1 MKVLLVEDDQAVAD
15 LIEATLKANR
25 CAMDRATDGEM
36 GLEMLA
42 QWEYDVIL
50 LDVMLPRL
58 DGFSL
63 CRQLRQ
69 QGCTTPILMLT
80 AQTDTDAVVTGLNAG
95 ADDYVTKPFD
105 PVQLLA
111 RLRALQR
118 RSTQEVTDPSL
129 NWGALTV
136 DPVLLRVT
144 YHDTEIALGPKEYA
158 LLDLFLRNPQRIF
171 SRGAILDQ
179 LWNAAEA
186 PTEATVTNLIKDLRR
201 RLRLAGLPIDP
212 IKTLHGR
219 GYRLKP
225 PPAQTE
231 PPQGDDSAASGVAK
245 DALQQVVEKFRQTLQ
260 QRLIDLD
267 GVKTALQ
274 QHTLTP
280 EVQEKARATAHQL
293 TGSLGSYGYE
303 KGSDLMRA
311 MEQLLADSAPLEGD
325 AAERFIYLLAQVK
338 QILEQPPTLDTIAAQ
353 TSANQTVLLIDAD
366 ATFTAA
372 LEQTTEHWPLTL
384 LTAPDLVTALHRL
397 AKHSPDVLLLNLGK
411 TAAHSD
417 TLQFLTEITA
427 DFPQLPVI
435 VLADQDSI
443 ENRAAVAPC
452 GIRHFVV
459 KPIAATELLALVT
472 QVLAT
477 TGTTTATALVVDDD
491 PLFLKTLSTLL
502 LPQGIQTSCLVDP
515 RQFWQVLNTLNP
527 TLLLLDLE
535 MPNYNGFELCQT
547 VRQDIK
553 YRDLPI
559 LVITAHTDSISLQQA
574 ITAGADDVLPKP
586 VSEGVLLARIS
597 HLLAR
602 RRPIS

>member
-15 LIEATLKANR
+15 LLEATLKANR
-25 CAMDRATDGEM
+25 CAMDLATDGEM
-36 GLEMLA
+36 GLEMLE

-50 LDVMLPRL
+50 LDVMLPRR

-80 AQTDTDAVVTGLNAG
+80 AQADTDAVVTGLDAG

-105 PVQLLA
+105 PLQLLA

-118 RSTQEVTDPSL
+118 RSTQEIADSTLS
-129 NWGALTV
+129 WGALTV

-144 YHDTEIALGPKEYA
+144 YHDAEITLSPKEYA
-158 LLDLFLRNPQRIF
+158 LLELFLRHPQRIF
-171 SRGAILDQ
+171 SRGAVLDQ
-179 LWNAAEA
+179 LWNATEA

-201 RLRLAGLPIDP
+201 PLRLAGLPIDP
-212 IKTLHGR
+212 IETLHGR

-225 PPAQTE
+225 PPVQTA
-231 PPQGDDSAASGVAK
+231 PPQADARATSAIPE
-245 DALQQVVEKFRQTLQ
+245 DALRQVFEKFRQTLQ
-260 QRLIDLD
+260 QRLADLN
-267 GVKTALQ
+267 GVKAALQ
-274 QHTLTP
+274 QNTLTP
-280 EVQEKARATAHQL
+280 EMQEKARATAHQL
-293 TGSLGSYGYE
+293 TGSLGSYGYG

-311 MEQLLADSAPLEGD
+311 MEQLLTESVPLEGD
-325 AAERFIYLLAQVK
+325 AAERFIYLVAQVK
-338 QILEQPPTLDTIAAQ
+338 QMLEHPPTLDTIAAQ
-353 TSANQTVLLIDAD
+353 ASVNQTVLLIDAD

-372 LEQTTEHWPLTL
+372 FEQTAEPWPLTL
-384 LTAPDLVTALHRL
+384 LTVPDLVTALHRL

-417 TLQFLTEITA
+417 TLQFLAEVTA
-427 DFPQLPVI
+427 DFPQVPVI
-435 VLADQDSI
+435 VLADQDGI
-443 ENRAAVAPC
+443 ENRAAVAPY
-452 GIRHFVV
+452 GIHHFVV
-459 KPIAATELLALVT
+459 KPIEATELLALVT

-477 TGTTTATALVVDDD
+477 TRTTTATALVVDDD
-491 PLFLKTLSTLL
+491 PLFLKTLSALL

-515 RQFWQVLNTLNP
+515 SQFWQVLNTLNP

-553 YRDLPI
+553 YRNLPI
-559 LVITAHTDSISLQQA
+559 LVITAHTDSVSLQQA

>member
-1 MKVLLVEDDQAVAD
+1 MKVLLVEDDQAIAD
-15 LIEATLKANR
+15 LLEATLKANR
-25 CAMDRATDGEM
+25 CVMDLATDGEM
-36 GLEMLA
+36 GLEMLQ

-58 DGFSL
+58 DGVSL

-80 AQTDTDAVVTGLNAG
+80 AQADTDAVVTGLNAG

-105 PVQLLA
+105 PPQLLA

-118 RSTQEVTDPSL
+118 RSTQEVTDSSL
-129 NWGALTV
+129 SWGALTI

-144 YHDTEIALGPKEYA
+144 YHDAEIALGPKEYA
-158 LLDLFLRNPQRIF
+158 LLDLFLHNPQRIF

-201 RLRLAGLPIDP
+201 RLKSAGLPDDP
-212 IKTLHGR
+212 IETLHGR
-219 GYRLKP
+219 GYRLKSP
-225 PPAQTE
+225 PTQTE
-231 PPQGDDSAASGVAK
+231 SSPAVGTPSPTGPN
-245 DALQQVVEKFRQTLQ
+245 DALQQVIKRFQQNLRSRLGDLERVEAAWQ
-260 QRLIDLD
+260 QN
-267 GVKTALQ
+267 
-274 QHTLTP
+274 TLTP
-280 EVQEKARATAHQL
+280 EVQETARATAHQL
-293 TGSLGSYGYE
+293 TGSLGSYGYGD
-303 KGSDLMRA
+303 GSDLMRTI
-311 MEQLLADSAPLEGD
+311 EQLLTESVPLEGK
-325 AAERFIYLLAQVK
+325 AAERFSQLLARLK
-338 QILEQPPTLDTIAAQ
+338 PILAQPPRFETLTAQ
-353 TSANQTVLLIDAD
+353 ASATQRVLVVDAD
-366 ATFTAA
+366 VSFTSA
-372 LEQTTEHWPLTL
+372 LEQTAEPWPLTL
-384 LTAPDLVTALHRL
+384 LTVPDLVTALHRL
-397 AKHSPDVLLLNLGK
+397 AQHSPDLLILNFGV
-411 TAAHSD
+411 TAAQPN
-417 TLQFLTEITA
+417 TLRFLAEVTA

-435 VLADQDSI
+435 VLADQDRI
-443 ENRAAVAPC
+443 ENRAAVAPY

-459 KPIAATELLALVT
+459 KPIADTELLALVT

-491 PLFLKTLSTLL
+491 PLFLKTLSALL
-502 LPQGIQTSCLVDP
+502 MPQGIQTSCLVDP
-515 RQFWQVLNTLNP
+515 SQFWQVLKTLNP

-547 VRQDIK
+547 VRQDIQ

-586 VSEGVLLARIS
+586 VSEDVLLARIN

-602 RRPIS
+602 RRPV